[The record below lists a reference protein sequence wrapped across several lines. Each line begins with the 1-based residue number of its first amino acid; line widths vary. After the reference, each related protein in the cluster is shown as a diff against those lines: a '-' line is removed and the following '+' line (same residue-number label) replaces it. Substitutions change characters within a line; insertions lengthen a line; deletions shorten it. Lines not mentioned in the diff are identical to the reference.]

1 VRFTAVRQ
9 ASIRIIKVGVI
20 APFDAVTGEAVTA
33 ACEHTVPHAA
43 VVVVSVTIITSLVTR
58 HPQQDVQATNTITA
72 DSELACI
79 RAPVLVGLIS
89 IVTFLT
95 RILNPVA
102 ATLQSA
108 KGRTTIAV
116 ILIAIIA
123 TLVIKIPR
131 QKILSEMTVPAVS
144 WTAVIQT
151 GIQLSKVT
159 VIATFT
165 GVNDPVTAALND
177 AST

>member
-1 VRFTAVRQ
+1 
-9 ASIRIIKVGVI
+9 
-20 APFDAVTGEAVTA
+20 
-33 ACEHTVPHAA
+33 
-43 VVVVSVTIITSLVTR
+43 
-58 HPQQDVQATNTITA
+58 
-72 DSELACI
+72 
-79 RAPVLVGLIS
+79 LIS

-123 TLVIKIPR
+123 ALVIKIPR
-131 QKILSEMTVPAVS
+131 QKILTKTTVPTVS
-144 WTAVIQT
+144 RTAVIQT
-151 GIQLSKVT
+151 GIQLPKVT